1 MPGIASTF
9 QTHRHRPV
17 AADPAN
23 RRRGAGV
30 DAGSLLAAAPRHEH
44 RHRRQQLQLGGRD
57 VRPVGAGGRCQR
69 RESTR
74 PPWSTRGRSRSLGG
88 PPISAMQLPIV
99 GGHVEGLYLGAPT
112 ELDRFGL
119 GDPRIVI
126 GVNLYGAPTMTP
138 KAFVP
143 YRMRTLVGAS
153 LTVAPPLGQYDDTK
167 VINLGTH
174 RWSLKPEVG
183 LSRASGHWIVELMAG
198 VWLFTD
204 NTDFIRRTPAPRIR
218 SDRHRPTSPTASA
231 SGSGSPPTPTFTRAA
246 APRSTASG
254 TSTCRR
260 THASDRRSRGGSTRT
275 TRCARRSAA
284 APTRRSA
291 PTSRRSPLATTTP
304 GCSSG
309 VGGADQ
315 RTRLRW
321 ATAFSL
327 MPRPK
332 CAPSPIERSRRI
344 MFTYGR

>member
-1 MPGIASTF
+1 LHTLIK
-9 QTHRHRPV
+9 RV
-17 AADPAN
+17 AIGLSLLLLPA
-23 RRRGAGV
+23 GAGAQELTPGAYWPLPRGMNIVTVINSFNWGDV
-30 DAGSLLAAAPRHEH
+30 DFDPS
-44 RHRRQQLQLGGRD
+44 
-57 VRPVGAGGRCQR
+57 VPVDQASARINTTALVY
-69 RESTR
+69 TR
-74 PPWSTRGRSRSLGG
+74 TLSIAGRSANIGL
-88 PPISAMQLPIV
+88 QLPIV
-99 GGHVEGLYLGAPT
+99 GGHLEGLYLGAPA

-138 KAFVP
+138 KAFAP

-167 VINLGTH
+167 VINLGTN

-183 LSRASGHWIVELMAG
+183 LSRASGHWIIELMAG

-204 NTDFIRRTPAPRIR
+204 NTDFIGIHTRSQDPIGSAQAP
-218 SDRHRPTSPTASA
+218 TGSA
-231 SGSGSPPTPTFTRAA
+231 NGSGSPPTPTFTRAA
-246 APRSTASG
+246 VPRSTASR

-284 APTRRSA
+284 APTRPSA

-304 GCSSG
+304 GFSSA
-309 VGGADQ
+309 VGAASQ